1 MQFSIVCLP
10 LPVYIVCT
18 MYYIQETR
26 RGTLPSS
33 YIVELCW
40 VVHCAV
46 QCSVPLQTTNY
57 RVHLTSFQ
65 ETRRGPPVLLHC
77 RVESLYNVHVL
88 SKKSVEYPYILKAK
102 KLADS
107 AFSVQNNWRKKCVY
121 LDDSI
126 CVKNAWIMN
135 VLRIFWQKGISLVK
149 YDVKVH
155 FIQDSANAEYNS
167 VENGRNGYTH
177 RAHLVVS
184 AFSAYFLA
192 ENAK

>member
-1 MQFSIVCLP
+1 MDTRCEPSCLSQISPRDSERPSRP
-10 LPVYIVCT
+10 LVESSRVHS
-18 MYYIQETR
+18 MYYVLHTR
-26 RGTLPSS
+26 DSERDPPVL
-33 YIVELCW
+33 LHCR
-40 VVHCAV
+40 VVLSCAV

-107 AFSVQNNWRKKCVY
+107 AFSVQNNWRKRCVY

-126 CVKNAWIMN
+126 CAKNA
-135 VLRIFWQKGISLVK
+135 
-149 YDVKVH
+149 
-155 FIQDSANAEYNS
+155 
-167 VENGRNGYTH
+167 
-177 RAHLVVS
+177 
-184 AFSAYFLA
+184 
-192 ENAK
+192 